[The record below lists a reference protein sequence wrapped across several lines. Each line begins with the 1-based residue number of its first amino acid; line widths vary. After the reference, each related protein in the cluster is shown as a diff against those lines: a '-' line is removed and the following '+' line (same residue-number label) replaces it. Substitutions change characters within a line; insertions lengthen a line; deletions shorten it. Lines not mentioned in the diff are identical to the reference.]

1 MKLRV
6 RLPAALL
13 ALNWA
18 LFAMAFIWTCKAQE
32 NLLWW
37 LRLDWAGWLGE
48 LPELMQLGT
57 VSASTVWI
65 LWLCLTLLLT
75 AAWLVPGAA
84 RPATAEKPT
93 SADVASRVAPSIG
106 PMVDADPALKEKL
119 LRLHQSLDKL

>member
-18 LFAMAFIWTCKAQE
+18 LFAVAFIWTCKAQE

-93 SADVASRVAPSIG
+93 SADVEAGLPRASGQWWMRI
-106 PMVDADPALKEKL
+106 
-119 LRLHQSLDKL
+119 RLSKKNCLDCISR